1 MDYNV
6 EKWLRDRGYETAS
19 SDENISV
26 TDGSGKSYQLDTSGF
41 TASAD
46 GLYAS
51 SDALRTALGK
61 SGAGAPKGY
70 TPLRNTLA
78 AQGVTV
84 GYDKTADAPI
94 VNGQMLNKND
104 SRLLKIGDDYWIDE
118 TYAKNFVPEKYEN
131 PYKKET
137 ESLLSELA
145 DMAFS
150 YNPNRDTALKAAQEE
165 AMLSAKQSANA
176 RGLLGGST
184 AEIMRQR
191 AAQDLVPVY
200 EQMAY
205 SRYKDDRNA
214 KLERLSLLSSLAE
227 NAFSEYEG
235 ETKLRNENRDFAQR
249 VQEAADTES
258 YRQKSLAFE
267 NEKWRGEMQQADE
280 KLQAE
285 VMLKEKELA
294 QELSQSNFKNQ
305 LSKVLAMGT
314 VDEAASETLG
324 LPVGMLTAEQMN
336 FVATFNRLL
345 QEMEQEMVLA
355 DKKYEN
361 DEKDRAW
368 EKEKI
373 GLETDAKIR
382 VNQAK

>member
-6 EKWLRDRGYETAS
+6 EKWLKDRGYQTS
-19 SDENISV
+19 VSDGAVSV
-26 TDGSGKSYQLDTSGF
+26 TDGDGKQYALDTSGF
-41 TASAD
+41 SSSES

-51 SDALRTALGK
+51 GDTLRTALGK

-104 SRLLKIGDDYWIDE
+104 SRLLKIGDDYWIE
-118 TYAKNFVPEKYEN
+118 ENYARSFVPETYEN
-131 PYKKET
+131 PYRKET
-137 ESLLSELA
+137 ENLLSELA
-145 DMAFS
+145 DMHFA
-150 YNPNRDTALKAAQEE
+150 YNPNQDTALKAAQEE

-205 SRYKDDRNA
+205 NRFLDERNA
-214 KLERLSLLSSLAE
+214 KTERLTLLGSLAE
-227 NAFSEYEG
+227 NAFSEYEA
-235 ETKLRNENRDFAQR
+235 EMKLKNENRDFAQR
-249 VQEAADTES
+249 VQEAADAES
-258 YRQKSLAFE
+258 YRKDSLALE
-267 NEKWRGEMQQADE
+267 NEKWQGEKSLEEQKLVQNE
-280 KLQAE
+280 KQN
-285 VMLKEKELA
+285 
-294 QELSQSNFKNQ
+294 SFKNQ

-314 VDEAASETLG
+314 VDKAASEILG
-324 LPVGMLTAEQMN
+324 LPEGAMTAEQMN
-336 FVATFNRLL
+336 FIATLNRLM
-345 QEMEQEMVLA
+345 QEMEQEMILA

-361 DEKDRAW
+361 EENDRAF

-373 GLETDAKIR
+373 GLGTDAKIR
-382 VNQAK
+382 INQAK